1 MLTTTEE
8 NYIKALLRISVEGD
22 GEAGTNQLA
31 ARLEVRPAT
40 VTDMVKKLSEKNL
53 VDYKRYG
60 KIKLTEKGRTK
71 ATEIVRKHR
80 LWETFLYEK
89 LEFSWDEVHDVAE
102 QLEHIQSDK
111 LIEQLDKFLGYPE
124 FDPHGDSIPKANE
137 EFVQEDRKSL
147 ADSKVGI
154 AYAVIAVKDNSQE
167 FLQYASRLGLTI
179 NSELTVIEHFTFDN
193 SLAISIQGDTINVSK
208 KVAENIYIK

>member
-40 VTDMVKKLSEKNL
+40 VTDMVKKLSEKGL

-60 KIKLTEKGRTK
+60 KIKLTVKGRAK

-80 LWETFLYEK
+80 LWETFLYDK

-102 QLEHIQSDK
+102 QLEHVQSDK
-111 LIEQLDKFLGYPE
+111 LIEQLDKYLGYPE
-124 FDPHGDSIPKANE
+124 FDPHGDTIPKANE

-154 AYAVIAVKDNSQE
+154 PYSVIAVKDNSQE

-179 NSELTVIEHFTFDN
+179 NSELTVLEHFTFDN

>member
-40 VTDMVKKLSEKNL
+40 VTDMVKKLSEKDL

-80 LWETFLYEK
+80 LWETFLYDK

-111 LIEQLDKFLGYPE
+111 LIEQLDKYLGYPE
-124 FDPHGDSIPKANE
+124 FDPHGDTIPKANE
-137 EFVQEDRKSL
+137 EFVQEVRKSL
-147 ADSKVGI
+147 ADSKVGML
-154 AYAVIAVKDNSQE
+154 YSVIAVKDNSQE

-179 NSELTVIEHFTFDN
+179 STELTVIEHFSFDN
-193 SLAISIQGDTINVSK
+193 SLAISIHGDTINVSK